1 MVAVVDTSYGPADLY
16 VVAFPS
22 DHVPDRV
29 RQALVEA
36 LVGGVITLLDLT
48 VVKRRLDGSV
58 GVVEIESLGDEL
70 DLTVLEATGTGLLGD
85 EDLDQIAADLEP
97 GTSALAILL
106 ENTWARS
113 IAAAVIDSGAT
124 VVAAQRIPADVVNE
138 VAELAGL
145 APTPTAAV

>member
-1 MVAVVDTSYGPADLY
+1 M
-16 VVAFPS
+16 
-22 DHVPDRV
+22 
-29 RQALVEA
+29 
-36 LVGGVITLLDLT
+36 ITLLDLT

-58 GVVEIESLGDEL
+58 EVTEIESLGDEF

-85 EDLDQIAADLEP
+85 EDLDDIAADLPP

-124 VVAAQRIPADVVNE
+124 VIAAQRIPADVVNE

-145 APTPTAAV
+145 TAAPASV